1 LLHFDSGPRAILRA
15 MPETRS
21 LREVLS
27 AMADDLID
35 RLEADACAI
44 SRVIGDVL
52 ILVAERVPDG
62 TTLLLGQGYLVSE
75 FPQTGEVLQTRKPRA
90 LTLADPDL
98 DAAEASVLRTHGFGS
113 LVMLPLLLQGEVW
126 GLVEAYRQD
135 VRSFTDADIRMAVE
149 ISSVD

>member
-1 LLHFDSGPRAILRA
+1 

-35 RLEADACAI
+35 RLDADACAI

-62 TTLLLGQGYLVSE
+62 TTLLQGQGYLVSE
-75 FPQTGEVLQTRKPRA
+75 FPQTAEVLQTRKPRA

-98 DAAEASVLRTHGFGS
+98 DAAEASVLRAHGFGS

-126 GLVEAYRQD
+126 GLVEAYRHD
-135 VRSFTDADIRMAVE
+135 VRAFTDAEVRTAIE

>member
-1 LLHFDSGPRAILRA
+1 

-27 AMADDLID
+27 AMADDVID
-35 RLEADACAI
+35 RLDADACAI

-62 TTLLLGQGYLVSE
+62 TTLLQGQGYLVSE
-75 FPQTGEVLQTRKPRA
+75 FPQTAEVLQTRKPRA

-126 GLVEAYRQD
+126 GLVEAYRHD
-135 VRSFTDADIRMAVE
+135 VRAFTDADVRTAIE